1 MDIDGSN
8 NGVIINPNKNIAGAS
23 FTIFDSAGVTTN
35 NILMNADCSNANV
48 MFKNYPQRYI
58 YDISGIYTLTMPAG
72 FNVLRMLAYGAGGG
86 GGSGR
91 LAASSCFG
99 GGAGGGG
106 NGVELWF
113 DRRELFPDASGS
125 VTFSIKVGQGGDGG
139 AAVTSSPSN
148 GNNGS
153 GGGLTEVDINS
164 SAGYSLFYQLTG
176 GNGGS
181 GGTNAAGTGGAGAT
195 YSAGLFGSTGR
206 SGASSSITVQP
217 DRVLTTTVFLGT
229 IYTGTGG
236 SGAGGGVNSA
246 GTTAFAGG
254 IYVSPIGQKF
264 FNAQNVNTGGVAGN
278 AANTINATAGSIT
291 TFTAGGLGTAPA
303 VRPLTGQADLYGG
316 GGGSASGA
324 PFSTGGGDGGGSTA
338 GVAGGRGSGGG
349 GGGGAVTVRSG
360 AGGRGSDGFVY
371 LTFW

>member
-1 MDIDGSN
+1 
-8 NGVIINPNKNIAGAS
+8 
-23 FTIFDSAGVTTN
+23 
-35 NILMNADCSNANV
+35 MNADCSNANV
-48 MFKNYPQRYI
+48 MFKNYPQRYV

-139 AAVTSSPSN
+139 AEVTSSPNN
-148 GNNGS
+148 GNNGAA
-153 GGGLTEVDINS
+153 GGLTEVRINS
-164 SAGYSLFYQLTG
+164 STGYSLFYQLTG

-206 SGASSSITVQP
+206 SGASSSITDSP
-217 DRVLTTTVFLGT
+217 SRNLATTTFLGT
-229 IYTGTGG
+229 IYTATGG

-246 GTTAFAGG
+246 GTTAYAGG
-254 IYVSPIGQKF
+254 IYVSPAGQKF

-291 TFTAGGLGTAPA
+291 TFTAGGLGTDPA
-303 VRPLTGQADLYGG
+303 VRPLTGQGDLYGG
-316 GGGSASGA
+316 GGGSASGT

-338 GVAGGRGSGGG
+338 GVAGSRGSGGG